1 MSTKIEFVHSLNNE
15 YRRDNFSIST
25 DKSKLD
31 LNAIHGFLKGSY
43 WAENI
48 PLPVVQMSIE
58 NSLCFGVYEFD
69 KQIGFARVIS
79 DYATFAYLAD
89 VFILEKYR
97 GKGLAKWLIECILEH
112 PALQNLRRWILA
124 TKDAHGLYREF
135 GFTNLEKPD
144 MFMEISNLNIYKQ
157 QSQF

>member
-1 MSTKIEFVHSLNNE
+1 MSTKIEFVHSLNNK
-15 YRRDNFSIST
+15 YTRDNFSIST

-31 LNAIHGFLKGSY
+31 LNAIHDFLKGSY

-48 PLPVVQMSIE
+48 PLPVVQRSIE

-97 GKGLAKWLIECILEH
+97 GKGLAKWLIEFILEH

-124 TKDAHGLYREF
+124 TKDAHGLYRKF
-135 GFTNLEKPD
+135 GFKNLEKPD
-144 MFMEISNLNIYKQ
+144 MIMEILNLNIYG
-157 QSQF
+157 

>member
-1 MSTKIEFVHSLNNE
+1 MSTKIEIVHSVNKE
-15 YRRDNFSIST
+15 YRKDNFLIST
-25 DKSKLD
+25 DKSKID
-31 LNAIHGFLKGSY
+31 LNAIHGFLKSSY

-79 DYATFAYLAD
+79 DYATTAYLAD
-89 VFILEKYR
+89 IFVVETHR
-97 GKGLAKWLIECILEH
+97 GKGIAKWLIGCIMKH
-112 PALQNLRRWILA
+112 PNLQNLRRWVLV

-135 GFTNLEKPD
+135 GFKNLEKPD